1 MRSFIKG
8 LGMLFAVALFVGGC
22 TKLNPKFEDSLSN
35 ALSAKTDELEGC
47 YEKALKKDPQ
57 AAGDME
63 LKLEFAPK
71 SNKPK
76 NASVVASQINDGAMK
91 KCVAAAA
98 ESIETVEL
106 PGTWVDGKY
115 TLEFQSK

>member
-1 MRSFIKG
+1 MKTFTTS
-8 LGMLFAVALFVGGC
+8 LGILLTAAFFTGGC
-22 TKLNPKFEDSLSN
+22 AKLNPKFEDSLSS
-35 ALSAKTDELEGC
+35 ALTAKTGEFEGC
-47 YEKALKKDPQ
+47 YKKALKKNSEVE
-57 AAGDME
+57 GDME

-71 SNKPK
+71 SNKPEK
-76 NASVVASQINDGAMK
+76 TSITASQINDGAMK

-98 ESIETVEL
+98 KAVETVEL